1 MTNRRHNHLFKD
13 MKNYKIDDLK
23 FQFAK
28 LNYKWHPFQIV
39 GIRSDANIPDKF
51 DDLIGLIEKD
61 NLVWFTGTTNP
72 GTHWLKNLLNPKGAA
87 LLKPNQYLNT
97 YKLDLHQG
105 KYLALCQR
113 KPVTVYRDANKNN
126 FAEETA
132 VTDTGLFGI
141 NIHRANPSV
150 VSTIID
156 KWSAGCQVLNDPI
169 DFNFLIKR
177 CKESGLKEFTY
188 TLLKEF

>member
-1 MTNRRHNHLFKD
+1 MTEKRFNYLFND

-28 LNYKWHPFQIV
+28 LNYKWLPFHIV
-39 GIRSDANIPDKF
+39 GIRSDANNPDKF

-61 NLVWFTGTTNP
+61 NLVLFSGTTNP
-72 GTHWLKNLLNPKGAA
+72 GIHWLKNLLNPKGAA

-97 YKLDLHQG
+97 YQLDLHQG
-105 KYLALCQR
+105 KYTALCQR
-113 KPVTVYRDANKNN
+113 KPVTVYRDANKNGI
-126 FAEETA
+126 AEETA

-141 NIHRANPSV
+141 NIHRANPNA
-150 VSTIID
+150 VSSIID